1 MSSKASIEM
10 QERPQIIVTGAGRG
24 IGYDLCEVFSSLDCS
39 VGAVSRQEYLSFQ
52 SSNIVH
58 IQGDIAN
65 STDVTSKI
73 ESHFHSDS
81 APLRILIHN
90 AGLLVNKPFE
100 DLHQD
105 EIIQIQSVNY
115 LFPLMLTQ
123 KLLPWLREAKHG
135 HVIYIGSMGGFQ
147 GSEKYPGLS
156 VYGSSKAAGAGLME
170 GLASEYRGT
179 SLSFNALSL
188 GAVDTDMI
196 REAFTTEVATMKVRA
211 VSSWIARFALEGFRV
226 ANGQNLPITLGNP

>member
-1 MSSKASIEM
+1 MNTKASFEI
-10 QERPQIIVTGAGRG
+10 QERPQIIVTGAGKG

-39 VGAVSRQEYLSFQ
+39 VAAVSRQESLTFQ
-52 SSNIVH
+52 SSNVEH

-73 ESHFHSDS
+73 ESHFNSKG
-81 APLRILIHN
+81 APLRVLIHN

-100 DLHQD
+100 ELLQD
-105 EIIQIQSVNY
+105 EITQMQSVNY

-123 KLLPWLREAKHG
+123 KLIPWLRGAQYA

-147 GSEKYPGLS
+147 GSEKYPGLT

-170 GLASEYRGT
+170 GLASEYKGSR
-179 SLSFNALSL
+179 LSFNALSL

-196 REAFTTEVATMKVRA
+196 REAFSTEVSTMNVRA